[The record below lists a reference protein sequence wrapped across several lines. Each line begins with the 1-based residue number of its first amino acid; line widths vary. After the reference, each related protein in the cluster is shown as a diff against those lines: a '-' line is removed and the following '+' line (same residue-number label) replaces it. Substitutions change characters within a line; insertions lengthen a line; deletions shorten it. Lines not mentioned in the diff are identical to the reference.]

1 MKLIKIETK
10 SCQKQGTPA
19 IFFNNKGL
27 VKINRQAAELL
38 KIESGMTADFYQDEH
53 EPRDWY
59 VCKGF
64 ANEGRY
70 TFRKLDKF
78 GNLAFNNQALV
89 SLIASSLKLK
99 PSFNFPIALEP
110 IPEGMHAILTSARK

>member
-10 SCQKQGTPA
+10 YCQKQGIPT
-19 IFFNNKGL
+19 IFFNSKGL

-38 KIESGMTADFYQDEH
+38 KIDSGMTADFYQDEH

-59 VCKGF
+59 IAKGY
-64 ANEGRY
+64 ADGRY

-89 SLIASSLKLK
+89 SLIANSLKLK

>member
-59 VCKGF
+59 IAKGY
-64 ANEGRY
+64 AEGRY

-99 PSFNFPIALEP
+99 PGFNFPIALDP
-110 IPEGMHAILTSARK
+110 IPEGMYAILTSARK